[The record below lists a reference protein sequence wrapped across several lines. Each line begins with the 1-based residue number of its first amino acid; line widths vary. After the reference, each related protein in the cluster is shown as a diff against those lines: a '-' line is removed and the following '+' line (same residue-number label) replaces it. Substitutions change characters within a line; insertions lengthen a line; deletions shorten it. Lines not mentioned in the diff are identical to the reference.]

1 MTLNALINLIG
12 ILIIIVIVIA
22 IFYFLSKNPSDDSGN
37 SPAKHARENGGV
49 DQTLRALSRY
59 ASSHGFQILRPAKI
73 TSGGKTAQLDAVLVT
88 YCGVIGVRCLGYN
101 GEVFANPGE
110 SEWLWVTAEG
120 RRRFPDPVAQCA
132 ADARVLRDLLIREPK
147 LKNIP
152 VECLAVFTDK
162 DVQLSI
168 PKSVPILRRKDLI
181 PQLEQSRYLE
191 DKGIDADRVTA
202 LLKGAC
208 EG

>member
-120 RRRFPDPVAQCA
+120 APPFSRPGRPVCRRCAGSERSLDPGAQAEEHPGGVPRRFH
-132 ADARVLRDLLIREPK
+132 
-147 LKNIP
+147 
-152 VECLAVFTDK
+152 
-162 DVQLSI
+162 
-168 PKSVPILRRKDLI
+168 
-181 PQLEQSRYLE
+181 
-191 DKGIDADRVTA
+191 G
-202 LLKGAC
+202 
-208 EG
+208 

>member
-1 MTLNALINLIG
+1 MTTNALINLIG
-12 ILIIIVIVIA
+12 LFLLIGIA
-22 IFYFLSKNPSDDSGN
+22 VAVFYFLSKGQTDEGP

-59 ASSHGFQILRPAKI
+59 ASSHGFQILRPAKL
-73 TSGGKTAQLDAVLVT
+73 TVGERTAELDAILVT

-101 GEVFANPGE
+101 GEIFANSGE

-120 RRRFPDPVAQCA
+120 RRRFPDPIAQCA

-147 LKNIP
+147 LKNVP

-162 DVQLSI
+162 DARLSVPKSI
-168 PKSVPILRRKDLI
+168 PVLRRKELLA
-181 PQLEQSRYLE
+181 QLEQSRYLE
-191 DKGIDADRVTA
+191 DKGIDAERITA
-202 LLKGAC
+202 LLKEAC
-208 EG
+208 RN

>member
-1 MTLNALINLIG
+1 MTTNALINLIG
-12 ILIIIVIVIA
+12 VIILIGIA
-22 IFYFLSKNPSDDSGN
+22 VAVFYFLGKNQTDDSAA
-37 SPAKHARENGGV
+37 PAKHARENGGV

-59 ASSHGFQILRPAKI
+59 AAAHGFQILRPAKI
-73 TSGGKTAQLDAVLVT
+73 TSGERTAELDAVLVT

-101 GEVFANPGE
+101 GEVFANSGE

-120 RRRFPDPVAQCA
+120 RRRFPDPVAQSA

-147 LKNIP
+147 LKNVP

-162 DVQLSI
+162 EVRLSV
-168 PKSVPILRRKDLI
+168 PKSVPILRRKELLA
-181 PQLEQSRYLE
+181 QLEQSRYLE
-191 DKGIDADRVTA
+191 DKGIDAARITE

-208 EG
+208 QN